1 MICERLKMKIAFRLL
16 GIQRKKSSPVKS
28 FFLYLAFIRIFFH
41 FNHQYLKDLA
51 KMKTQTSF
59 SLLLIL
65 TFTMWNKISNCFW
78 NVYFQAFR
86 SKVDCSYPSQLK
98 PLKPQLGLNEA
109 LYRKWWCKSLLQSLW
124 QKFKTIN
131 TLSGHKQNVQT
142 EMWNGK
148 CDDVFA
154 LRIQNIRKYKNS
166 K

>member
-1 MICERLKMKIAFRLL
+1 MVINSSLVFRWCYFFIVIISISKTLLKWRPKPPSAF
-16 GIQRKKSSPVKS
+16 
-28 FFLYLAFIRIFFH
+28 F
-41 FNHQYLKDLA
+41 
-51 KMKTQTSF
+51 SF
-59 SLLLIL
+59 SLSPCE
-65 TFTMWNKISNCFW
+65 TRNKISNCFW
-78 NVYFQAFR
+78 NVNFQAFR

-154 LRIQNIRKYKNS
+154 LRIQNI
-166 K
+166 